1 MDHWLKLVQLPIKVR
16 YFQLLIL
23 PSHGQP
29 PTKILIESQTVN
41 KNHYMTKTAER
52 ANTVMCAT
60 RIIIAL
66 LIHFFLS
73 IGPGKPSTA
82 FFNFQVYIFKKYF
95 INQSCFQH
103 NVHLP

>member
-1 MDHWLKLVQLPIKVR
+1 MGGAQ
-16 YFQLLIL
+16 
-23 PSHGQP
+23 GQP
-29 PTKILIESQTVN
+29 PTKILIESHTVN

-60 RIIIAL
+60 RINQRKCIIAL

-82 FFNFQVYIFKKYF
+82 FFNFQVIYLRNILLTNLAFIIIFTYL
-95 INQSCFQH
+95 NSLLLLNSTQ
-103 NVHLP
+103 LL